1 MHSGSMHTQQNR
13 GQTMQSRKRSRTR
26 RAKVKRAS
34 DLWKHPKAE
43 IAFREINDG
52 RKRFNMPVFTRE
64 DMPPGV
70 LFDRLKIL
78 DENERWLRRKRKA
91 RAANKELR
99 S

>member
-1 MHSGSMHTQQNR
+1 
-13 GQTMQSRKRSRTR
+13 MQARKRSRTR
-26 RAKVKRAS
+26 RAKVRRGS
-34 DLWKHPKAE
+34 DPWKHPKAE
-43 IAFREINDG
+43 IAFREINDE
-52 RKRFNMPVFTRE
+52 RKRFNMPLFTRE

-78 DENERWLRRKRKA
+78 DENERWLKRKA

>member
-1 MHSGSMHTQQNR
+1 
-13 GQTMQSRKRSRTR
+13 MQARKRSRTR
-26 RAKVKRAS
+26 RAKIRRAS
-34 DLWKHPKAE
+34 DPWKHPKAE
-43 IAFREINDG
+43 IAFRDINDG
-52 RKRFNMPVFTRE
+52 RKRFNMPLFTRE

-78 DENERWLRRKRKA
+78 DENERWLKRKRKA

>member
-1 MHSGSMHTQQNR
+1 
-13 GQTMQSRKRSRTR
+13 MQARKRLRTR
-26 RAKVKRAS
+26 RAKVRHAS
-34 DLWKHPKAE
+34 DPWKHPKAE

-52 RKRFNMPVFTRE
+52 RRFNMPLFTRE

-78 DENERWLRRKRKA
+78 DENERWLKRKRNA

>member
-1 MHSGSMHTQQNR
+1 
-13 GQTMQSRKRSRTR
+13 MQARKRSRTR
-26 RAKVKRAS
+26 RAKVRRAS
-34 DLWKHPKAE
+34 DPWKHPKAE

-52 RKRFNMPVFTRE
+52 RKRFNMPLYTRE

-78 DENERWLRRKRKA
+78 DENERLKRKRKA

>member
-1 MHSGSMHTQQNR
+1 
-13 GQTMQSRKRSRTR
+13 MQARKRSRTTR
-26 RAKVKRAS
+26 PKVRRAS
-34 DLWKHPKAE
+34 DPWKHPKAE

-52 RKRFNMPVFTRE
+52 RRRFNMPLFTRE
-64 DMPPGV
+64 NMPPGV

-78 DENERWLRRKRKA
+78 DENERWLKRKRKA

>member
-1 MHSGSMHTQQNR
+1 MQY
-13 GQTMQSRKRSRTR
+13 GQTMQARKRLRTR
-26 RAKVKRAS
+26 RAKVWRAS
-34 DLWKHPKAE
+34 DPWKHPKAE

-52 RKRFNMPVFTRE
+52 RRRFNMPLFTRE

-78 DENERWLRRKRKA
+78 DENERWLKRKRKA

>member
-1 MHSGSMHTQQNR
+1 
-13 GQTMQSRKRSRTR
+13 MQARKRSRTT
-26 RAKVKRAS
+26 RAKVRRAS
-34 DLWKHPKAE
+34 DPWKHPKAE

-52 RKRFNMPVFTRE
+52 RKRFNMPPYTRE

-78 DENERWLRRKRKA
+78 DENERWLNRKRKA